1 MSIGINAVNLAT
13 EGLEIELPGGAG
25 GRIFLVLGQSGGLTG
40 RYEQDGGQIGLRK
53 LAAHQFSIQKL
64 ELPLAGG
71 TLRVDT
77 PAILSGLA
85 LDAQLGG
92 GSTSGG
98 HASGGH
104 AFEGQGS
111 VASAA
116 AELVFERGPLLV
128 RAALHLE
135 QAQYEQSGAGRQRG
149 ELDGIE
155 LRTLRLEVEG
165 RTLVEVERLVLSSVR
180 FELGHGGVF
189 SIACGSALANEVVI
203 EQNGRVL
210 QLTRLAFPAGI
221 ELEGGRL
228 RWPELRLERVAA
240 RVPEL
245 PRRASRPAPPRASS
259 ERTPLDLGWLDELSG
274 LLAFDLLLDVRLPIL
289 PDRRATHSIR
299 VPIEQGT
306 INFKRLESCLATL
319 ENTLFDFEVTDEG
332 LIFELDPIPGLSVDN
347 VTLVTWP
354 LSGHEHQLAKHQQK
368 IRLRRL
374 LDYQLSPKLT
384 SSGESRSASGNSGL
398 RRLHVG
404 NIETVLGLGGPT
416 ELPLPGLGQLRL
428 GAPGAPALR
437 ELRLS
442 GQLEHNPGEP
452 PAATELR
459 VDAQE
464 LTLGL
469 AIHDGAGRRVSAERL
484 AIQRIDGARLGLLG
498 LEPRSLSVNAEGIRL
513 LDVELRGWFGK
524 HAGV

>member
-13 EGLEIELPGGAG
+13 EGLELELPGGAG
-25 GRIFLVLGQSGGLTG
+25 GRLFLVLGQSGGLSG
-40 RYEQDGGQIGLRK
+40 RYEQDGSRIGLRK

-71 TLRVDT
+71 ILRVDT

-92 GSTSGG
+92 G
-98 HASGGH
+98 H
-104 AFEGQGS
+104 AFEGKGS

-135 QAQYEQSGAGRQRG
+135 QGRYEQSGPGRQRG
-149 ELDGIE
+149 ELDGLE
-155 LRTLRLEVEG
+155 LRTLRLEIEG
-165 RTLVEVERLVLSSVR
+165 RTVVEVERLVLNGVR
-180 FELGHGGVF
+180 FELGHGGAV

-203 EQNGRVL
+203 EQGGRGL
-210 QLTRLAFPAGI
+210 QLARLAFPAGV
-221 ELEGGRL
+221 ELEGDRL
-228 RWPELRLERVAA
+228 RWPELSLERLAA

-245 PRRASRPAPPRASS
+245 PRRASHAAPPRTKS
-259 ERTPLDLGWLDELSG
+259 ERKPLDLDWLDELTG

-306 INFKRLESCLATL
+306 INFKRLESCLAML

-354 LSGHEHQLAKHQQK
+354 LSGHEHQLAKNEQK

-374 LDYQLSPKLT
+374 LEYQLSPKLT
-384 SSGESRSASGNSGL
+384 SSGETSRSASGNSGL

-404 NIETVLGLGGPT
+404 NIETVLGLGGPR

-442 GQLEHNPGEP
+442 GQIEHDPGEA

-464 LTLGL
+464 LTIGL
-469 AIHDGAGRRVSAERL
+469 AVHDDAGRRVSAERL
-484 AIQRIDGARLGLLG
+484 SIRRIDGARLGLLG
-498 LEPRSLSVNAEGIRL
+498 LEPRSLSLNAEGIRL
-513 LDVELRGWFGK
+513 QDVELRGWFGK
-524 HAGV
+524 RKQV